1 MIGLYVGLAVET
13 KVYLDAEIY
22 GRGKKDSREHLLAF
36 YDQLPSADDF
46 RNVDKSDFH
55 EVIRR
60 VKDQKRRKKRD
71 LSVLHQS
78 YVSIGPPPPKSSC

>member
-13 KVYLDAEIY
+13 KVCLDAEIH
-22 GRGKKDSREHLLAF
+22 GRGKKDAREHLLAF

-55 EVIRR
+55 EVFKR
-60 VKDQKRRKKRD
+60 VRNDKRKRKERD
-71 LSVLHQS
+71 LSALQQS
-78 YVSIGPPPPKSSC
+78 YVSIGPPPPKS

>member
-13 KVYLDAEIY
+13 KVYLDAEIH
-22 GRGKKDSREHLLAF
+22 GRGKKDAREHLLAF

-55 EVIRR
+55 EVFKR
-60 VKDQKRRKKRD
+60 VRNDKRKRKERD
-71 LSVLHQS
+71 LSALQQS
-78 YVSIGPPPPKSSC
+78 YVSIGPPPPKS